1 MKTIFTEYCR
11 VFFECWNKDAKP
23 IYQGIPGL
31 QEHVRKQLLQ
41 DMIGFCAN
49 SHIFRCAADI
59 PYPEYDDLN
68 DKETI
73 KNAKILSLMM
83 DHLMIL
89 RREEYQTAQEWIED
103 LLAMM
108 KEYLAKVNP

>member
-1 MKTIFTEYCR
+1 METVFTEYCR
-11 VFFECWNKDAKP
+11 VFFECWDKDAKP

-31 QEHVRKQLLQ
+31 QEHVQKQLLQ

-68 DKETI
+68 DKEAI
-73 KNAKILSLMM
+73 RNAKILSLMM
-83 DHLMIL
+83 DHHMIL
-89 RREEYQTAQEWIED
+89 HREEYPDAQSWVED
-103 LLAMM
+103 LLAIMQA
-108 KEYLAKVNP
+108 YLAKV